1 MELIPAIDIIDGKCV
16 RLSKGDFNKKIVY
29 NDDPVSVAKA
39 FESAGIKRLH
49 IVDLDGAAGK
59 SLKNIDVLVSIAE
72 STSLVTDFG
81 GGLKTTDD
89 IKAAFNAG
97 ASMVSIGSIIIKNYD
112 LFSKW
117 ILDLGPEKFLPGA
130 DVLDKKIRVHGW
142 KEDSGIDIFDFIQSL
157 LHLDVQTIFCTDIAK
172 DGMMQ
177 GPSTDLYKEIKE
189 KFPTL
194 NLIASGGVSCYE
206 DLITLQE
213 AGCKGAIIGKA
224 FYEGKITMQQIELFL
239 KQ

>member
-117 ILDLGPEKFLPGA
+117 ILDL
-130 DVLDKKIRVHGW
+130 
-142 KEDSGIDIFDFIQSL
+142 
-157 LHLDVQTIFCTDIAK
+157 
-172 DGMMQ
+172 
-177 GPSTDLYKEIKE
+177 
-189 KFPTL
+189 
-194 NLIASGGVSCYE
+194 
-206 DLITLQE
+206 
-213 AGCKGAIIGKA
+213 
-224 FYEGKITMQQIELFL
+224 
-239 KQ
+239 